1 VPFVVIFGL
10 FVTGLLGYALVSR
23 VLDRWSLTPHIVLLT
38 LGIAA
43 GLLVADPATLGFDT
57 ELLHGAG
64 ELALILALFV
74 DAARIDVG
82 ALRGTAGL
90 PVRLLAIGFPLTLVA
105 GVAAALMLL
114 PGLTLVEAL
123 LLAALVAPTDA
134 SLGAI
139 VVSSPRVPI
148 RVRQALN
155 VESGLNDGLVTP
167 IVLVAAA
174 IAAAAGP
181 TEGGLLRTAV
191 AQVLSGTLAGILVG
205 AGGALLFRIA
215 DRRGLILPAARW
227 IAAPAMALLAWFLAH
242 ELDGNAFVAA
252 FVAGLAYAATIGRA
266 QDEDLEVGEV
276 GGELL
281 ALLTFFLFGVL
292 VPSIGGFDVGV
303 IVFALVAL
311 TLARM
316 VPVALALVG
325 TGLSRASVLF
335 MGWFGPRGLAS
346 IVLGI
351 VAIGDGGESPG
362 FAPVVV
368 SAVVAT
374 VVLSVYAHGLT
385 AGPAVRA
392 FARAVERLPPDA
404 PERGSGIAVRP
415 RRGVVGVTR
424 GQQAEPDPSVVSGVG
439 GGPGSAG

>member
-1 VPFVVIFGL
+1 MVIFGL
-10 FVTGLLGYALVSR
+10 FVLGLLGYALVSR

-43 GLLVADPATLGFDT
+43 GLLVAEPETLGFDT

-82 ALRGTAGL
+82 ALRGTAAL
-90 PVRLLAIGFPLTLVA
+90 PVRLLAIGFPLTLVL
-105 GVAAALMLL
+105 GLAAALVLL

-139 VVSSPRVPI
+139 VVISPRVPL

-167 IVLVAAA
+167 IVVVAAA
-174 IAAAAGP
+174 IAAAATP
-181 TEGGLLRTAV
+181 AEEGGLLRTAV
-191 AQVLSGTLAGILVG
+191 TQVLSGTLAGILVG

-227 IAAPAMALLAWFLAH
+227 IAAPAMALLALFVAH
-242 ELDGNAFVAA
+242 EIDGNAFVAA
-252 FVAGLAYAATIGRA
+252 FVGGLAYAATIGRA

-292 VPSIGGFDVGV
+292 VPSIGGYDVRRHR
-303 IVFALVAL
+303 LRP
-311 TLARM
+311 ARADAGSD
-316 VPVALALVG
+316 PAG
-325 TGLSRASVLF
+325 RA
-335 MGWFGPRGLAS
+335 GAPRDRS
-346 IVLGI
+346 
-351 VAIGDGGESPG
+351 
-362 FAPVVV
+362 
-368 SAVVAT
+368 VAT
-374 VVLSVYAHGLT
+374 ERPLHGLVRT
-385 AGPAVRA
+385 TGPCVHRA
-392 FARAVERLPPDA
+392 RDRRDRGWRRLTQL
-404 PERGSGIAVRP
+404 RP
-415 RRGVVGVTR
+415 RRR
-424 GQQAEPDPSVVSGVG
+424 IG
-439 GGPGSAG
+439 GGRDGRAERVRARPDRRTGRSRLCEGGRAAAARCPRAWIRHRGAAAPRGGQCVPRPEARTGTGGR

>member
-1 VPFVVIFGL
+1 MVIFGL
-10 FVTGLLGYALVSR
+10 FVIGLLGYALVSR
-23 VLDRWSLTPHIVLLT
+23 VLDRWNLTPHIVLLT
-38 LGIAA
+38 LGIGA
-43 GLLVADPATLGFDT
+43 GLLVAEPETLGFDT

-90 PVRLLAIGFPLTLVA
+90 PVRLLAIGLPLTLVL
-105 GVAAALMLL
+105 GLAAALLLL
-114 PGLTLVEAL
+114 PGLTVVEAL

-139 VVSSPRVPI
+139 VVISPRVPR

-167 IVLVAAA
+167 IVVVAAA
-174 IAAAAGP
+174 IAAAATP
-181 TEGGLLRTAV
+181 AEEGGLLRTAV

-227 IAAPAMALLAWFLAH
+227 IAAPAMALLAWFVAH
-242 ELDGNAFVAA
+242 EIDGNAFVAA
-252 FVAGLAYAATIGRA
+252 FVGGLAYAATIGRA

-292 VPSIGGFDVGV
+292 VPSIGGYDVRV
-303 IVFALVAL
+303 IVFALLAL
-311 TLARM
+311 TLVRIL
-316 VPVALALVG
+316 PVALALVG

-346 IVLGI
+346 IVLAI
-351 VAIGDGGESPG
+351 VAIGDDSASPS

-404 PERGSGIAVRP
+404 PEHGAGIEVRP
-415 RRGVVGVTR
+415 RRGVVTVGR
-424 GQQAEPDPSVVSGVG
+424 GQRIEPEPVVASGAG
-439 GGPGSAG
+439 GGPGSAD